1 MKVLIVDDE
10 KNIRDSISKFLKLEN
25 IEVKTAENG
34 ISGKRLL
41 ENEYFQA
48 AVIDLKMPG
57 MDGLQLLEWIKNE
70 GPNIPVIMISA
81 FGEIKDA
88 VNAMKL
94 GAKDYIV
101 KPFDPEELSIKLKK
115 LIEGKIVQDR
125 IEIQEETSQPGIEW
139 IGESP
144 QMQKIQTLINK
155 VAKTKSTVLITGE
168 SGTGKEVVAR
178 VIHNISPGEKFP
190 FVAIN
195 VGGVPE
201 NLLESEL
208 FGYEKGAFT
217 GANNRKPGMFEL
229 ASNGTLFLDE
239 IGDMPMQLQ
248 VKLLRVIQDKK
259 IQRLGG
265 INQIPIN
272 ARIIAATNKNLE
284 KLVKEEKFREDLYF
298 RINVI
303 NIHLPPLR
311 ERREDIPYLISHF
324 IKKFNKIMGKNIKGI
339 ENDAIE
345 SLMHYDFPG
354 NIRELE
360 NIIERAFILADTDT
374 ITVKDLGLPESI
386 IKAKAATQ
394 SSERASEGKTLKEL
408 EREAIKKALLRWE
421 GNRTKA
427 SEELGITRRTLLNK
441 IKEYNLENI
450 SSESE

>member
-25 IEVKTAENG
+25 MEVKTAENG
-34 ISGKRLL
+34 ISAKRLL
-41 ENEYFQA
+41 EEEYFQA

-57 MDGLQLLEWIKNE
+57 MNGLELLKWIKKE

-81 FGEIKDA
+81 FGEINDA

-94 GAKDYIV
+94 GARDYIV
-101 KPFDPEELSIKLKK
+101 KPFDPEELSLKLKK
-115 LIEGKIVQDR
+115 LIEEKIVHDR
-125 IEIQEETSQPGIEW
+125 VEIQEETSQAGVEW
-139 IGESP
+139 VGESP
-144 QMQKIQTLINK
+144 KMQEIKRLINK
-155 VAKTKSTVLITGE
+155 VAKSKTTVLITGE
-168 SGTGKEVVAR
+168 SGTGKEVIAR
-178 VIHNISPGEKFP
+178 AIHSISPGDKFP

-195 VGGVPE
+195 VGGIPE

-248 VKLLRVIQDKK
+248 VKLLRVIQEKK

-272 ARIIAATNKNLE
+272 ARIIVATNKDLE
-284 KLVKEEKFREDLYF
+284 KLVREEKFREDLYF

-311 ERREDIPYLISHF
+311 ERREDIPHLINHF
-324 IKKFNKIMGKNIKGI
+324 IKKFNKTMGKKILGM
-339 ENDAIE
+339 ESDAIE
-345 SLMHYDFPG
+345 ALMHYDFPG

-360 NIIERAFILADTDT
+360 NIIERAFILSETDKIT
-374 ITVKDLGLPESI
+374 INDLGLPES
-386 IKAKAATQ
+386 AKKTD
-394 SSERASEGKTLKEL
+394 EREKPDRTTKPKTLKQL
-408 EREAIKKALLRWE
+408 EREAIVEALLKWE

-441 IKEYNLENI
+441 IKEYDLENI
-450 SSESE
+450 FSEVE